1 MQPSSEPLK
10 ESWYRTWFD
19 SPYYHSLYSNRD
31 DREAHRFINVLLA
44 HLKPAGKAQI
54 LDLAC
59 GKGRFSRFLAQK
71 GYVVTGLDLS
81 ENSIREA
88 RAYEQPN
95 LSFFQHDMRLPFRIN
110 YFDYIF
116 NFFTS
121 FGYFEKES
129 QDLKVLKNVQS
140 GLRRN
145 GVFVLDFFNP
155 DYVTA
160 RLAGREVKREDGI
173 EFHLHKYVQGDFIF
187 KDIRFEADGREW
199 QFRERVRLYRQPDF
213 ERMFDRAEL
222 RIRSIFGDYELNTYH
237 PTQSPRLILLAEK
250 KL

>member
-1 MQPSSEPLK
+1 MEPSSEPLK

-19 SPYYHSLYSNRD
+19 SPYYHRLYSNHD
-31 DREAHRFINVLLA
+31 DREAHRFINALLGYFR
-44 HLKPAGKAQI
+44 PDEKARI

-71 GYVVTGLDLS
+71 GYFVTGLDLS

-88 RAYEQPN
+88 RSFEQPN

-140 GLRRN
+140 GLRRK

-155 DYVTA
+155 DYVIA
-160 RLAGREVKREDGI
+160 RGVGREVKQLGGI
-173 EFHLHKYVQGDFIF
+173 EFHLHKYVDGDFIF

-199 QFRERVRLYRQPDF
+199 QFRERVRLYQQPDF
-213 ERMFDRAEL
+213 ERMFSQAQL
-222 RIRSIFGDYELNTYH
+222 KIRSVFGDYNLNPYH
-237 PTQSPRLILLAEK
+237 PTESPRLILQAEK
-250 KL
+250 RL